1 MSTVNL
7 GYDQIGFA
15 VSSKTALQKIKDKM
29 KEAAE
34 KKAAEKKAA
43 EKKAAA
49 ETKAAEKKAAEKTA
63 AETKAAVAK
72 AKAEAEKQKTITAE
86 TELIRQQKSKA
97 LNYIVPAAGLLL
109 LFLLRK
115 KRG

>member
-1 MSTVNL
+1 MATVNL

-15 VSSKTALQKIKDKM
+15 VSSKTALQKIQEKVR
-29 KEAAE
+29 EVTE

-43 EKKAAA
+43 EKAAV
-49 ETKAAEKKAAEKTA
+49 EAEKKAAEKTA
-63 AETKAAVAK
+63 AETQAAVAK
-72 AKAEAEKQKTITAE
+72 AKAEAAKQKTITAE
-86 TELIRQQKSKA
+86 TELIRQQKSKT
-97 LNYIVPAAGLLL
+97 LNYIIPAAGLLL

>member
-1 MSTVNL
+1 MATVNL

-15 VSSKTALQKIKDKM
+15 VSSKTALQKIQEKVR
-29 KEAAE
+29 EVTE

-43 EKKAAA
+43 EKAAV
-49 ETKAAEKKAAEKTA
+49 EAEKKAAEKTA

>member
-15 VSSKTALQKIKDKM
+15 VSSKTALQKLKDLM
-29 KEAAE
+29 KESAE

-43 EKKAAA
+43 EKAAV
-49 ETKAAEKKAAEKTA
+49 EAEKKAAEKTA
-63 AETKAAVAK
+63 AETQAAVAK
-72 AKAEAEKQKTITAE
+72 AKAEAAKQKTITAE